1 MIPRIAR
8 GGRSF
13 KGAYAY
19 FGHDKQQATK
29 HRVEWT
35 HTENM
40 LTDNPDKAWKVMAY
54 TVYEQARLKEAS
66 GQKATGRKLQKPV
79 FSYSLAW
86 HPEQNPDRKH
96 MLETAKKSVAVL
108 GFTEHE
114 MLIVAHRDEPQRHV
128 HVIVNRVHPITGIAA
143 DLTNSKQKLSDFAH
157 AYELEDGKVYC
168 KQREEN
174 VQKRKEG
181 KETRYADLD
190 IVKAWNDAADGK
202 AFIQALKNKGFH
214 LAQGRK
220 RIVLVDKFGKISNPA
235 RQLPGVKAK
244 DLKAKLGDLN
254 LRALFDAASLRGQIQ
269 NKERKK
275 YDERQKEAAEKLSPP
290 KSAVVEPE
298 KLPTAKPSSVP
309 ALPAKEP
316 QRALPT
322 PEAQNRL
329 QDRHMQERAKHSA
342 HYQTLLEKEQARL
355 NDHYK
360 IKDRQNAIKVL
371 SEKTANPSWWSKVRG
386 QARTDLLELRDLKRN
401 FRDVQ
406 GRISEQIGFWE
417 KERERTTKVLTDR
430 HAIEKVWLFEKAA
443 EVKDMTPIPN
453 PAKVKARDLEHDK

>member
-86 HPEQNPDRKH
+86 HPEQNPDREH

-181 KETRYADLD
+181 KETRYADPDL
-190 IVKAWNDAADGK
+190 VKAWNDAADGK

-220 RIVLVDKFGKISNPA
+220 RIVLVDKQGKIFNPT
-235 RQLPGVKAK
+235 RQLPGVRAK

-254 LRALFDAASLRGQIQ
+254 LRALFDAASLRAQIQ

-275 YDERQKEAAEKLSPP
+275 YDERQQEAAKKLSPP
-290 KSAVVEPE
+290 KPATMEQE
-298 KLPTAKPSSVP
+298 KLPTVQP
-309 ALPAKEP
+309 ASTPTIPAKAP
-316 QRALPT
+316 QRTLPT

-329 QDRHMQERAKHSA
+329 QDRHMQERAKHFA
-342 HYQTLLEKEQARL
+342 HYQTLLENEQERL

-360 IKDRQNAIKVL
+360 IKERQIAIKDL
-371 SEKTANPSWWSKVRG
+371 SEKTANPSWWRKIRG
-386 QARTDLLELRDLKRN
+386 QAREDLLQLRDLKRSYRN
-401 FRDVQ
+401 VE
-406 GRISEQIGFWE
+406 GRITEQMGFWE
-417 KERERTTKVLTDR
+417 KERERTAKVLTDR
-430 HAIEKVWLFEKAA
+430 HANEKAWLLEKAA
-443 EVKDMTPIPN
+443 DVKDMTPIPN

>member
-1 MIPRIAR
+1 MIPRIAG

-29 HRVEWT
+29 NRVEWT

-40 LTDNPDKAWKVMAY
+40 LTDDPDKAWKVMAY

-86 HPEQNPDRKH
+86 HPEQNPDKEH
-96 MLETAKKSVAVL
+96 MLETARKSVAVL

-157 AYELEDGKVYC
+157 AYEVEDGKVYC
-168 KQREEN
+168 KQREDN

-181 KETRYADLD
+181 KETRYADQD
-190 IVKAWNDAADGK
+190 IVKAWNQAADGK

-220 RIVLVDKFGKISNPA
+220 RIVLVDQYGKISNPT

-244 DLKAKLGDLN
+244 DLRAKLGDLN
-254 LRALFDAASLRGQIQ
+254 LRALFDAASLSDQIQ
-269 NKERKK
+269 NKARRK
-275 YDERQKEAAEKLSPP
+275 YDERQKAAVKESPP
-290 KSAVVEPE
+290 STPAVQ
-298 KLPTAKPSSVP
+298 
-309 ALPAKEP
+309 AKEHAE
-316 QRALPT
+316 RLLPS

-329 QDRHMQERAKHSA
+329 QNRHIQERAKHFE
-342 HYQTLLEKEQARL
+342 HYQTLLENEQERL
-355 NDHYK
+355 HEHYK
-360 IKDRQNAIKVL
+360 IKERQAAIKSL
-371 SEKTANPSWWSKVRG
+371 TDKTANPSWWHKIRG
-386 QARTDLLELRDLKRN
+386 KARADLLELRDMKRSY
-401 FRDVQ
+401 RTAE
-406 GRISEQIGFWE
+406 GRISEQMGFWE
-417 KERERTTKVLTDR
+417 KERERTASVLAQR
-430 HAIEKVWLFEKAA
+430 HANEKAWLFEKAT
-443 EVKDMTPIPN
+443 EMQPMRSIPN

>member
-1 MIPRIAR
+1 
-8 GGRSF
+8 
-13 KGAYAY
+13 
-19 FGHDKQQATK
+19 
-29 HRVEWT
+29 
-35 HTENM
+35 
-40 LTDNPDKAWKVMAY
+40 
-54 TVYEQARLKEAS
+54 
-66 GQKATGRKLQKPV
+66 
-79 FSYSLAW
+79 
-86 HPEQNPDRKH
+86 

-181 KETRYADLD
+181 KETRYADPDL
-190 IVKAWNDAADGK
+190 VKAWNDAADGK
-202 AFIQALKNKGFH
+202 AFIQALNNKGFH

-220 RIVLVDKFGKISNPA
+220 RIVLVDKQGKIFNPT

-254 LRALFDAASLRGQIQ
+254 LRALFDAASLRDQIQ

-275 YDERQKEAAEKLSPP
+275 YDERQKEAAKKLSPP
-290 KSAVVEPE
+290 QPVVAQPE
-298 KLPTAKPSSVP
+298 KQPTVQPSATP
-309 ALPAKEP
+309 AIPAKEP

-329 QDRHMQERAKHSA
+329 QDRHMQERAKHFA
-342 HYQTLLEKEQARL
+342 HYQTLLEKEQERL

-360 IKDRQNAIKVL
+360 IKERQQAINDL
-371 SEKTANPSWWSKVRG
+371 SEKTAHPSWWRKIRG
-386 QARTDLLELRDLKRN
+386 QAREDLLQLRDLKRSYRN
-401 FRDVQ
+401 VE
-406 GRISEQIGFWE
+406 GRITEQMGFWE
-417 KERERTTKVLTDR
+417 KERERTAKSMTDR
-430 HAIEKVWLFEKAA
+430 QANEKVWLFEKGA
-443 EVKDMTPIPN
+443 EIQQMKSIPN

>member
-86 HPEQNPDRKH
+86 HPEQNPDREH

-181 KETRYADLD
+181 KETRYADLREQSNA
-190 IVKAWNDAADGK
+190 VDGDEHS
-202 AFIQALKNKGFH
+202 G
-214 LAQGRK
+214 
-220 RIVLVDKFGKISNPA
+220 V
-235 RQLPGVKAK
+235 RQE
-244 DLKAKLGDLN
+244 
-254 LRALFDAASLRGQIQ
+254 Q
-269 NKERKK
+269 
-275 YDERQKEAAEKLSPP
+275 
-290 KSAVVEPE
+290 
-298 KLPTAKPSSVP
+298 
-309 ALPAKEP
+309 
-316 QRALPT
+316 
-322 PEAQNRL
+322 
-329 QDRHMQERAKHSA
+329 
-342 HYQTLLEKEQARL
+342 HYHAEQARP
-355 NDHYK
+355 DE
-360 IKDRQNAIKVL
+360 Q
-371 SEKTANPSWWSKVRG
+371 P
-386 QARTDLLELRDLKRN
+386 QAD
-401 FRDVQ
+401 
-406 GRISEQIGFWE
+406 
-417 KERERTTKVLTDR
+417 
-430 HAIEKVWLFEKAA
+430 
-443 EVKDMTPIPN
+443 
-453 PAKVKARDLEHDK
+453 

>member
-19 FGHDKQQATK
+19 FGHDKQQSTK

-40 LTDNPDKAWKVMAY
+40 LTEDPDKAWKVMAY

-66 GQKATGRKLQKPV
+66 GQKMTGRKLEKPV

-86 HPEQNPDRKH
+86 HPEQNPDKEH

-114 MLIVAHRDEPQRHV
+114 MLIVSHRDEPQRHV

-181 KETRYADLD
+181 KETRYADQD

-220 RIVLVDKFGKISNPA
+220 RIVLVDKFGKISNPT

-244 DLKAKLGDLN
+244 DLKTKLGNLN
-254 LRALFDAASLRGQIQ
+254 LRALFDAASLSGQIQ
-269 NKERKK
+269 NKERRK
-275 YDERQKEAAEKLSPP
+275 YDERQKELAKKISPP
-290 KSAVVEPE
+290 VAELE
-298 KLPTAKPSSVP
+298 KPSKV
-309 ALPAKEP
+309 
-316 QRALPT
+316 LPT

-329 QDRHMQERAKHSA
+329 QNRHLDERAKHFS
-342 HYQTLLEKEQARL
+342 HYETLLEREQERL

-360 IKDRQNAIKVL
+360 IKDRQDAIKAL
-371 SEKTANPSWWSKVRG
+371 SEKSANPSWWRKIRG
-386 QARTDLLELRDLKRN
+386 HAREDLLQLRDLKRSYRN
-401 FRDVQ
+401 AQ
-406 GRISEQIGFWE
+406 ERITEQMDFWQ
-417 KERERTTKVLTDR
+417 KERERTLKVLTDR
-430 HAIEKVWLFEKAA
+430 HANEKAWLFEKAV
-443 EVKDMTPIPN
+443 EVQPMKSIPN
-453 PAKVKARDLEHDK
+453 MAKPKSRDLDHDK

>member
-269 NKERKK
+269 NKDAQEIR
-275 YDERQKEAAEKLSPP
+275 
-290 KSAVVEPE
+290 
-298 KLPTAKPSSVP
+298 
-309 ALPAKEP
+309 
-316 QRALPT
+316 RAT
-322 PEAQNRL
+322 KGSR
-329 QDRHMQERAKHSA
+329 
-342 HYQTLLEKEQARL
+342 
-355 NDHYK
+355 
-360 IKDRQNAIKVL
+360 
-371 SEKTANPSWWSKVRG
+371 
-386 QARTDLLELRDLKRN
+386 
-401 FRDVQ
+401 
-406 GRISEQIGFWE
+406 
-417 KERERTTKVLTDR
+417 RET
-430 HAIEKVWLFEKAA
+430 FAA
-443 EVKDMTPIPN
+443 EVRSCGTGEIADCETVIRASTSGERTAAGVADSRS
-453 PAKVKARDLEHDK
+453 AKPFARSSHAGTGETFRPLSNAPRKGTGAFE